1 MKNEILKEFVMPD
14 GIRMSIAK
22 EEVRLIATVKNAILD
37 IPDFLS
43 YIESFI
49 YPDFYLFSI
58 CRDDFFGE
66 PVHQMTFFLESERT
80 NEEAINLLF
89 VKISE
94 AYEKSTCCE
103 EKTL

>member
-1 MKNEILKEFVMPD
+1 MKNVVLKEFVMPD
-14 GIRMSIAK
+14 GIRLSIAK

-43 YIESFI
+43 YIESVI
-49 YPDFYLFSI
+49 NPDFYLFSI

-66 PVHQMTFFLESERT
+66 PVHQMSFVLESEKT
-80 NEEAINLLF
+80 DEEAINLLF

-94 AYEKSTCCE
+94 AYEKSTCCK
-103 EKTL
+103 EKAV